1 MLTGWPAAERSAPS
15 SLPVT
20 VGPRMSIEHIR
31 NIAIIA
37 HVDHGK
43 TTMVDRLLQFA
54 GSVASHRE
62 MDDRVMDSN
71 DLEKERGITI
81 TAKSTTVRW
90 KDDAG
95 ETWTIN
101 IVDTPGHADFGGEV
115 ERVLRMVD
123 SVILIVDSFEG
134 PMPQTRFVLRKSLAL
149 GLRPIVVINKID
161 RPEARP
167 DAVLD
172 MVFDLFVALEA
183 TDEQLDFPVL
193 YASGR
198 NGYAKWELEHESDDM
213 QPLFE
218 AVLKHVPV
226 PQADPSAPLRAQV
239 ATLAWDNFVGRM
251 GVARIYDG
259 DIKVNQTVNILS
271 PGKAPRQGRISKL
284 YRFNGIERVSTDS
297 ASAGEIV
304 TFAGLDDLLPG
315 DTVAA
320 LTVTEGM
327 PAIDVDEPTIT
338 MRFAV
343 NNSPFA
349 GLDGKYVTSR
359 QIRDRLERELEQDVS
374 LRLEDGPT
382 GDSFTVSGRG
392 ELHLSVLIEKM
403 RREGYE
409 MGVSQPQVI
418 MRTDEDGNKTEPWE
432 HVMVECGE
440 DYAGT
445 VIAKLNERKGQ
456 MEGMSQAGEGMTR
469 LEYLVPSRGLI
480 GFRNEFMTDTRGTGV
495 MHSVFDHY
503 GPFMGAMARRANG
516 ALIALEAGDTT
527 AYSLYTLQDRGI
539 MFLGNAEAIYGGQ
552 VIGQHARENDLV
564 VNPCKKKAVNNMRT
578 TGADEKLV
586 LSPPRI
592 FTLETAL
599 EWINED
605 ELVEVTPKSIRIRKA
620 ELDHNKRKRA

>member
-1 MLTGWPAAERSAPS
+1 
-15 SLPVT
+15 
-20 VGPRMSIEHIR
+20 MSIERIR

-43 TTMVDRLLQFA
+43 TTMVDRLLQYA

-62 MDDRVMDSN
+62 MADRVMDSN
-71 DLEKERGITI
+71 DLERERGITI

-90 KDDAG
+90 EDDNG

-183 TDEQLDFPVL
+183 NDEQLDFPVL

-218 AVLKHVPV
+218 AILKHVPA
-226 PQADPSAPLRAQV
+226 PQADPNAPLRAQV
-239 ATLAWDNFVGRM
+239 ATLAWDSFVGRM

-259 DIKVNQTVNILS
+259 DIRVNQTINVLTPGAS
-271 PGKAPRQGRISKL
+271 PRTARISKL
-284 YRFNGIERVSTDS
+284 YRFNGLERVATEH
-297 ASAGEIV
+297 ASAGEII
-304 TFAGLDDLLPG
+304 TFAGVDDLLPG
-315 DTVAA
+315 DTIAHQS
-320 LTVTEGM
+320 VTEAM

-349 GLDGKYVTSR
+349 GLEGKFVTSR
-359 QIRDRLERELEQDVS
+359 QIRDRLDKELEQDVS
-374 LRLEDGPT
+374 LRVEDGPT

-392 ELHLSVLIEKM
+392 ELHLSVLIERM

-409 MGVSQPQVI
+409 LGVSQPQVI
-418 MRTDEDGNKTEPWE
+418 LRKDEDGTVTEPWE

-445 VIAKLNERKGQ
+445 VIQKLNERKGQ
-456 MEGMSQAGEGMTR
+456 MEAMSQAGEGMTR

-495 MHSVFDHY
+495 LHSVFDHY
-503 GPFMGAMARRANG
+503 GPHMGPMARRSNG
-516 ALIALEAGDTT
+516 ALIAIENGDTT
-527 AYSLYTLQDRGI
+527 AYSLFTLQERGQ
-539 MFLGNAEAIYGGQ
+539 MFLGNAEPVYAGQ
-552 VIGQHARENDLV
+552 VVGQNARDNDLV

-578 TGADEKLV
+578 SGADEKLI
-586 LSPPRI
+586 LTPPRE

-599 EWINED
+599 EWINDD

-620 ELDHNKRKRA
+620 ELDHNKRKRH

>member
-1 MLTGWPAAERSAPS
+1 
-15 SLPVT
+15 
-20 VGPRMSIEHIR
+20 MSIEHIR

-62 MDDRVMDSN
+62 MADRVMDSN

-81 TAKSTTVRW
+81 TAKSTTVHW
-90 KDDAG
+90 TDDADQ
-95 ETWTIN
+95 TWMVN

-149 GLRPIVVINKID
+149 GLRPIVVLNKID

-172 MVFDLFVALEA
+172 MVFDLFGALEA
-183 TDEQLDFPVL
+183 NDDQLDFPVL

-198 NGYAKWELEHESDDM
+198 DGYAMWELEDEPVDM
-213 QPLFE
+213 KPLFE
-218 AVLKHVPV
+218 AIIKHVPT
-226 PQADPSAPLRAQV
+226 PEANPDAPLRAQV
-239 ATLAWDNFVGRM
+239 ATLAWDNFVGRL

-259 DIKVNQTVNILS
+259 EIKVNQTVNILS
-271 PGKAPRQGRISKL
+271 PDKPARQGRISKL

-304 TFAGLDDLLPG
+304 TFAGLEDLLPG

-320 LTVTEGM
+320 QNVTEAM

-349 GLDGKYVTSR
+349 GLDGKFVTSR
-359 QIRDRLERELEQDVS
+359 QIRDRLMRELQQDVS
-374 LRLEDGPT
+374 LRVEDGPT

-392 ELHLSVLIEKM
+392 ELHLTVLIEKM

-409 MGVSQPQVI
+409 LGVSQPQVI
-418 MRTDEDGNKTEPWE
+418 LRKDEDGNVTEPWE
-432 HVMVECGE
+432 HVLIECGE

-445 VIAKLNERKGQ
+445 VISKLNARKGQ
-456 MEGMSQAGEGMTR
+456 MEGMTQAGEGMTR

-503 GPFMGAMARRANG
+503 GAHMGEMAQRPNG
-516 ALIALEAGDTT
+516 ALIANEPGDTT
-527 AYSLYTLQDRGI
+527 AYSLYNLQDRGI
-539 MFLGNAEAIYGGQ
+539 MFLGNAEPVYAGQ
-552 VIGQHARENDLV
+552 IIGQHSRENDLV
-564 VNPCKKKAVNNMRT
+564 INPCRKKAVNNMRT

-586 LSPPRI
+586 LTPHRV

-599 EWINED
+599 EWINDD

-620 ELDHNKRKRA
+620 ILDHNKRKRA

>member
-1 MLTGWPAAERSAPS
+1 
-15 SLPVT
+15 
-20 VGPRMSIEHIR
+20 MSIDRIR

-43 TTMVDRLLQFA
+43 TTMVDRLLQYA

-62 MDDRVMDSN
+62 MADRVMDSN
-71 DLEKERGITI
+71 DLERERGITI
-81 TAKSTTVRW
+81 TAKSTTVQWVDRT
-90 KDDAG
+90 DG
-95 ETWTIN
+95 QTWTIN

-115 ERVLRMVD
+115 ERVLGMVD

-149 GLRPIVVINKID
+149 GLRPIVVLNKID

-172 MVFDLFVALEA
+172 MVFDLFGALEA
-183 TDEQLDFPVL
+183 NDEQLDFPVL

-198 NGYAKWELEHESDDM
+198 NGYAKWELEHESEDM

-218 AVLKHVPV
+218 AILKHVPP
-226 PQADPSAPLRAQV
+226 PQANPDAPLRAQV

-259 DIKVNQTVNILS
+259 EIAVNQTVNVLT
-271 PGKAPRQGRISKL
+271 PGLPVRTARISKL
-284 YRFNGIERVSTDS
+284 YRFNGVDRVATDR
-297 ASAGEIV
+297 ATAGQIV
-304 TFAGLDDLLPG
+304 TIAGIEGLLPG
-315 DTVAA
+315 DTIAHSS
-320 LTVTEGM
+320 VTQAM

-343 NNSPFA
+343 NNSPFS
-349 GLDGKYVTSR
+349 GLDGKFVTSR

-392 ELHLSVLIEKM
+392 ELHLSVLIERM

-409 MGVSQPQVI
+409 LGVSQPQVI
-418 MRTDEDGNKTEPWE
+418 LRKDEDGKTTEPWE
-432 HVMVECGE
+432 RVMVECGE

-445 VIAKLNERKGQ
+445 VIQKLNERKGQ
-456 MEGMSQAGEGMTR
+456 MEAMSQAGEGMTR
-469 LEYLVPSRGLI
+469 LEYLAPSRGLI

-495 MHSVFDHY
+495 IHSVFDHY
-503 GPFMGAMARRANG
+503 GPHMGAMARRANG
-516 ALIALEAGDTT
+516 ALIAIENGDTT
-527 AYSLYTLQDRGI
+527 AYSLYTLQERGQ
-539 MFLGNAEAIYGGQ
+539 MFLGNAEPVYAGQ
-552 VIGQHARENDLV
+552 VIGQNARDNDLV

-578 TGADEKLV
+578 SGADEKLT
-586 LSPPRI
+586 LTPARE

-599 EWINED
+599 EWINDD
-605 ELVEVTPKSIRIRKA
+605 ELVEVTPKNIRIRKA
-620 ELDHNKRKRA
+620 ELDHNKRKRH

>member
-1 MLTGWPAAERSAPS
+1 
-15 SLPVT
+15 
-20 VGPRMSIEHIR
+20 MSIQHIR

-90 KDDAG
+90 ADPQG

-149 GLRPIVVINKID
+149 GLRPLVVINKID

-167 DAVLD
+167 NAVLD
-172 MVFDLFVALEA
+172 MVFDLFVALDA
-183 TDEQLDFPVL
+183 SDEQLDFPVL

-198 NGYAKWELEHESDDM
+198 DGFAKWELEDESDDM
-213 QPLFE
+213 SPLFE
-218 AVLKHVPV
+218 AIIKHVPV
-226 PQADPSAPLRAQV
+226 PQADPDAPLRAQV

-251 GVARIYDG
+251 GIARIYDG
-259 DIKVNQTVNILS
+259 NLKVNQTVNILS
-271 PGKAPRQGRISKL
+271 PGEAPRQGRISKL
-284 YRFNGIERVSTDS
+284 YRFNGIEKVSTDS

-304 TFAGLDDLLPG
+304 TFAGLDNLLPG

-320 LTVTEGM
+320 LTVTEAM
-327 PAIDVDEPTIT
+327 PAIEIDEPTIT

-349 GLDGKYVTSR
+349 GLEGKYVTSR
-359 QIRDRLERELEQDVS
+359 QIRDRLDRELEQDVS
-374 LRLEDGPT
+374 LRVENGPT
-382 GDSFTVSGRG
+382 GESFTVSGRG

-409 MGVSQPQVI
+409 LSVSQPQVI
-418 MRTDEDGNKTEPWE
+418 LREDENGTVTEPWE
-432 HVMVECGE
+432 HVMIECGE
-440 DYAGT
+440 DYAGA

-456 MEGMSQAGEGMTR
+456 MEGMTQAGEGMTR

-495 MHSVFDHY
+495 LHSVFDHY
-503 GPFMGAMARRANG
+503 GPHMGAMSRRANG
-516 ALIALEAGDTT
+516 ALIAMEAGDTT
-527 AYSLYTLQDRGI
+527 AYSLFTLQDRGLL
-539 MFLGNAEAIYGGQ
+539 FLGNAVPVYGGQ
-552 VIGQHARENDLV
+552 VVGQHARENDLV
-564 VNPCKKKAVNNMRT
+564 VNPNRKKAVNNMRT
-578 TGADEKLV
+578 TSADEKLI
-586 LSPPRI
+586 LSPPRV

-599 EWINED
+599 EWINDD

>member
-1 MLTGWPAAERSAPS
+1 
-15 SLPVT
+15 
-20 VGPRMSIEHIR
+20 MSIKNIR

-81 TAKSTTVRW
+81 TAKSTTVQW
-90 KDDAG
+90 ADPQG

-149 GLRPIVVINKID
+149 GLQPIVVINKID
-161 RPEARP
+161 RAEARP
-167 DAVLD
+167 NEVLD
-172 MVFDLFVALEA
+172 MVFDLFVALDA
-183 TDEQLDFPVL
+183 SDEQLDFPVL

-198 NGYAKWELEHESDDM
+198 NGYAKWEIEDESTDM
-213 QPLFE
+213 TPLFE
-218 AVLKHVPV
+218 AIIKHVPT
-226 PQADPSAPLRAQV
+226 PEAQLDAPLRAQV

-259 DIKVNQTVNILS
+259 SLKVNQTVNVLT
-271 PGKAPRQGRISKL
+271 PGAAPRQSRISKL
-284 YRFNGIERVSTDS
+284 FRFNGIERVATES

-304 TFAGLDDLLPG
+304 TFAGIDDLLPG

-320 LTVTEGM
+320 LSVTEAM

-349 GLDGKYVTSR
+349 GREGKFVTSR

-382 GDSFTVSGRG
+382 GDSYTVSGRG

-409 MGVSQPQVI
+409 MGISQPQVI
-418 MRTDEDGNKTEPWE
+418 LRKDESGTVTEPWE
-432 HVMVECGE
+432 HVMIECGE
-440 DYAGT
+440 DYSGA
-445 VIAKLNERKGQ
+445 VIAKLNERKGI
-456 MEGMSQAGEGMTR
+456 MKGMSQAGEGMTR
-469 LEYLVPSRGLI
+469 LEYLAPSRGLI

-495 MHSVFDHY
+495 IHSVFDHY
-503 GPFMGAMARRANG
+503 GPHMGAMARRSNG
-516 ALIALEAGDTT
+516 ALIASDTGDTT
-527 AYSLYTLQDRGI
+527 AYALYALQDRGI
-539 MFLGNAEAIYGGQ
+539 LFLGNAAPVYSGQ
-552 VIGQHARENDLV
+552 VVGQHARDNDLV
-564 VNPCKKKAVNNMRT
+564 VNPNKKKAVNNIRT
-578 TGADEKLV
+578 TAADEKLT
-586 LSPPRI
+586 LAPPRV

-599 EWINED
+599 EWINDD